1 MTRFSNL
8 RYVSTDGRVAPVD
21 PSHPDNPLTGNS
33 ATALALSDAR
43 DRAVAWEYDGV
54 THTLRPRY
62 SWAALD
68 PLADLLVLVV
78 GSNDLAFPNNA
89 MVINEDGSTNHQIH
103 APAFITA
110 SDSDGNSTRY
120 LVERMSDVYIDDR
133 QRLVIGLDF
142 NHDWVARRSYNAAQ
156 QCWGEQLFIY
166 RR

>member
-1 MTRFSNL
+1 MTRFHNL
-8 RYVSTDGRVAPVD
+8 RYVNNDGRVAPVD

-33 ATALALSDAR
+33 ATAVALSDAR
-43 DRAVAWEYDGV
+43 DRAVAWEHDGI
-54 THTLRPRY
+54 THILRPKY

-68 PLADLLVLVV
+68 ALADLLVLVV

-89 MVINEDGSTNHQIH
+89 MVINPDGSNNHQIH
-103 APAFITA
+103 APAFIIA
-110 SDSDGNSTRY
+110 SDSEANSRRY
-120 LVERMSDVYIDDR
+120 PVERMSDVYIDER

-156 QCWGEQLFIY
+156 QCWGEQVLIY